1 MMITMKGKFNTA
13 NIMIDEIDDT
23 TRTQIQGFLNH
34 PAFANTH
41 ISIMPDCHAGKG
53 AVVGF
58 TMKLNDYII
67 PNILGCDLGC
77 ALLSARFDVESVDLE
92 ALDKFIKQN
101 IPSGFNRNN
110 EARQKEIR
118 GVVEQF
124 VSEHFEIDESMTEPN
139 PAGIYS

>member
-1 MMITMKGKFNTA
+1 
-13 NIMIDEIDDT
+13 MIDEIDET
-23 TRTQIQGFLNH
+23 TRAQIQGFLNH
-34 PAFANTH
+34 PAFADTY
-41 ISIMPDCHAGKG
+41 IAVMPDCHAGKG

-67 PNILGCDLGC
+67 PNILGVDLGC
-77 ALLSARFDVESVDLE
+77 ALLSAKFDVKDVDLTS
-92 ALDKFIKQN
+92 LDRFIKQN

-110 EARQKEIR
+110 ETRQKEIR
-118 GVVEQF
+118 AAVEEF